1 MESRQVQRTR
11 QILRWVVDT
20 FDGEW
25 KLATAFGI
33 EGMVLVDL
41 LSRLTDHPRV
51 FTIDT
56 GRLPQETYDLMERV
70 RARYGFKL
78 EVFYPQASQL
88 EELVTLHGVNLF
100 YESIEKREM
109 CCRVRKVEPL
119 SRALAGV
126 QLWLSGL
133 RRDQSRLRARRR
145 MFERDQEN
153 RIKVYPL
160 LDWTTE
166 AVWDYICRYDV
177 PYNRL
182 YDQGY
187 TSIGCAPCSRPTR
200 SRQGLRDGRW
210 WWEDDSK
217 KECGLHA

>member
-1 MESRQVQRTR
+1 MENRQEHRTR
-11 QILRWVVDT
+11 QILRWVIDT
-20 FDGEW
+20 FEGEW

-33 EGMVLVDL
+33 EGMVLIDL
-41 LSRLTDHPRV
+41 LSKLTESPPV

-70 RARYGFKL
+70 RARYGLEL
-78 EVFYPQASQL
+78 EVFYPQTAQL

-100 YESIEKREM
+100 YESIEKRET

-119 SRALAGV
+119 QRALSGV
-126 QLWLSGL
+126 QLWMSGL
-133 RRDQSRLRARRR
+133 RRGQSNLRARRR
-145 MFERDQEN
+145 MFEHDQER

-166 AVWDYICRYDV
+166 AVWEYICRHDV

-187 TSIGCAPCSRPTR
+187 TSVGCAPCSRPTQ
-200 SRQGLRDGRW
+200 SRHDLREGRW
-210 WWEDDSK
+210 WWENDSK